1 MRRFMAAVLVAG
13 MVVSPTGV
21 PMAALAQQQVSNMK
35 TTTLVENVNRVLT
48 NVVVRDKKTG
58 ELIKGLKE
66 SDFTIAE
73 DKKPQHITTF
83 DYQNVDE
90 AVTLAEATTVAGVT
104 TTKKKTLADIVNNN
118 FAAAPDE
125 LKDRRLI
132 VMFFDL
138 SSMQP
143 EDVTRAVDAAK
154 DYINNHMAPADLAAS
169 ISLVSGLSMDQDFTN
184 DKGALLAAVSKYDGS
199 EGTGFDLGNEG
210 GTTDDTSDDSSS
222 FTADDSEFNALNTD
236 RQLYAIRTICKSIE
250 KVEQKKSMLYFS
262 GGLTRQGIE
271 NQASIRA
278 ATNECVKADTA
289 MYAVDTRGLQALNPV
304 GDASS
309 GSRRGTSAYS
319 GASMQGQLNSN
330 FSSQETLGT
339 LASDTG
345 GKLFVDSNDFAPA
358 FQQVQHD
365 TEAYYIIGYRSTNT
379 ARDGTYRHLTITLKD
394 HPDAKLEYRPGYY
407 APADFQHAKSEDRE
421 LALDEQMR
429 SEVPATDVAIYL
441 QALYFRL
448 EDGKF
453 YVPVSVVIPGSQ
465 INAVQVKDKD
475 KATIDIRAQV
485 RNAQNI
491 VVGQLPPNTTVKLDV
506 DANQMLLK
514 KNVQYSTGWTL
525 APGKYHIKFVVREN
539 QSGNMGSF
547 ETDIQVPDMKK
558 TPLKLSSVVM
568 SSQRTPNTIKKSIDP
583 LVRDGQEWVPNVSH
597 VFRQDQHL
605 FFLYE
610 VYSPTKDKDATTTSA
625 TQAAT
630 QAANPG
636 LTKKEAA
643 PVHVLTSIEFLLGG
657 IKVYETPMVEA
668 TAINIPERD
677 AVAFQFDVPLNGLK
691 TGTYVCQV
699 NVIDDAGGSF
709 TFPRMALRIMPPAV
723 PVATP
728 ATTPVAALP
737 SATPSSAAAPTL

>member
-1 MRRFMAAVLVAG
+1 MRRLMAAVLVAG

-21 PMAALAQQQVSNMK
+21 PVAAMAQQPVSNMK
-35 TTTLVENVNRVLT
+35 TATLVENVNRVLT

-66 SDFTIAE
+66 SDFTVTE

-90 AVTLAEATTVAGVT
+90 AVTLAETSTVAGVT

-143 EDVTRAVDAAK
+143 EDITRAVDAAK

-199 EGTGFDLGNEG
+199 EGTGFAAGNEG
-210 GTTDDTSDDSSS
+210 TDTDDTSDDSSS

-394 HPDAKLEYRPGYY
+394 HPEAKLEYRPGYY

-421 LALDEQMR
+421 LALTEQMR
-429 SEVPATDVAIYL
+429 SDVPATDVAIYL

-465 INAVQVKDKD
+465 INAVQVKDKT
-475 KATIDIRAQV
+475 KATIDIRAEV

-491 VVGQLPPNTTVKLDV
+491 VVGQLPPTTQVKLDL

-568 SSQRTPNTIKKSIDP
+568 SSQRTPNPIKKSIDP

-610 VYSPTKDKDATTTSA
+610 VYSPAKDKDSTAQPATAATT
-625 TQAAT
+625 
-630 QAANPG
+630 PG

-657 IKVYETPMVEA
+657 VKVYETPMVEA

-677 AVAFQFDVPLNGLK
+677 AVAFQFDVPLTGLK
-691 TGTYVCQV
+691 VGTYVCQV

-709 TFPRMALRIMPPAV
+709 TFPRMALRIMPPA
-723 PVATP
+723 AP
-728 ATTPVAALP
+728 APTATPVAELP
-737 SATPSSAAAPTL
+737 SSTPQTAAASSL

>member
-1 MRRFMAAVLVAG
+1 
-13 MVVSPTGV
+13 
-21 PMAALAQQQVSNMK
+21 
-35 TTTLVENVNRVLT
+35 VLT

-58 ELIKGLKE
+58 ELIKGLKKE
-66 SDFTIAE
+66 DFTIVE
-73 DKKPQHITTF
+73 DKKPQQIRTF

-90 AVTLAEATTVAGVT
+90 AVTLAEATTVSGST
-104 TTKKKTLADIVNNN
+104 TTLITAPEKKTVADLVNNN
-118 FAAAPDE
+118 FAAKPDE

-154 DYINNHMAPADLAAS
+154 DYINTKMAPADLAAS
-169 ISLVSGLSMDQDFTN
+169 VSLVSSLSMDQDFTN

-199 EGTGFDLGNEG
+199 EGSGFDLGSEG
-210 GTTDDTSDDSSS
+210 GGTDSTSDDSSS
-222 FTADDSEFNALNTD
+222 FVADDSEFNSLNTD
-236 RQLYAIRTICKSIE
+236 RQLLAIRTICKSIE

-262 GGLTRQGIE
+262 GGLSRQGIE

-304 GDASS
+304 GDASQ
-309 GSRRGTSAYS
+309 GSKRGTSAYS

-345 GKLFVDSNDFAPA
+345 GKLFVDDNDFAPA
-358 FQQVQHD
+358 FQAVQHD
-365 TEAYYIIGYRSTNT
+365 TEAYYIIGYSSTNA
-379 ARDGTYRHLTITLKD
+379 ARDGSYRHLTITLAG
-394 HPDAKLEYRPGYY
+394 HPEAKLEYRPGYY
-407 APADFQHAKSEDRE
+407 APADFQHAKTEDRE
-421 LALDEQMR
+421 LALTEQMR
-429 SEVPATDVAIYL
+429 SETPATDVSLYM

-453 YVPVSVVIPGSQ
+453 YIPVSLVIPGSQ
-465 INAVQVKDKD
+465 INAVTVKDKD
-475 KATIDIRAQV
+475 KATIDILGQVKDAQNLLVGQV
-485 RNAQNI
+485 RQSVPIA
-491 VVGQLPPNTTVKLDV
+491 V
-506 DANQMLLK
+506 DANMQLQK

-568 SSQRTPNTIKKSIDP
+568 SSQRTPNTVKKTIDP

-610 VYSPTKDKDATTTSA
+610 VYSPAKEKDATQTA
-625 TQAAT
+625 AAT
-630 QAANPG
+630 QAQVPG
-636 LTKKEAA
+636 LTKKEEA

-657 IKVYETPMVEA
+657 VKVFETPMVEA
-668 TAINIPERD
+668 TSINIPERD
-677 AVAFQFDVPLNGLK
+677 AVAFQFDIPLNSLK
-691 TGTYVCQV
+691 PGTYVCQV
-699 NVIDDAGGSF
+699 NVIDDAGGNFS
-709 TFPRMALRIMPPAV
+709 FPRMALRVTPAAA
-723 PVATP
+723 PATP
-728 ATTPVAALP
+728 AATPVAALP
-737 SATPSSAAAPTL
+737 AAPASSAAAPAL

>member
-1 MRRFMAAVLVAG
+1 MRRAIAAVLVAG
-13 MVVSPTGV
+13 MVGSPAGV
-21 PMAALAQQQVSNMK
+21 PLAAVAQQQQSAPLM
-35 TTTLVENVNRVLT
+35 TIHTNVDRVLT

-58 ELIKGLKE
+58 AIIKGLNE
-66 SDFTIAE
+66 SDFTVSE
-73 DKKPQHITTF
+73 DKKPQKITSF

-90 AVTLAEATTVAGVT
+90 AVTLAEKTTVTGT
-104 TTKKKTLADIVNNN
+104 STTKKKTIADIVSND
-118 FAAAPDE
+118 FAASPDE

-169 ISLVSGLSMDQDFTN
+169 VSLVSGLSMDQDFTS
-184 DKGALLAAVSKYDGS
+184 DKASLIAAVSKYDGS
-199 EGTGFDLGNEG
+199 EGTGFDIGSEG
-210 GTTDDTSDDSSS
+210 GGTDATSDDSSS
-222 FTADDSEFNALNTD
+222 FVADDSEFNALNTD

-278 ATNECVKADTA
+278 ATNECVKANTA

-309 GSRRGTSAYS
+309 GSKRGTGAYS

-330 FSSQETLGT
+330 FNSQETLGT

-345 GKLFVDSNDFAPA
+345 GKLFVDSNDFGPA

-365 TEAYYIIGYRSTNT
+365 TEAYYIIGFHSSNP
-379 ARDGTYRHLTITLKD
+379 ARDGGYRHLNIALLN

-407 APADFQHAKSEDRE
+407 APADFQHAKTEDRE
-421 LALDEQMR
+421 MALTEQMR
-429 SEVPATDVAIYL
+429 SDVPATDVAVYL
-441 QALYFRL
+441 EALYFRL
-448 EDGKF
+448 DDGKF
-453 YVPVSVVIPGSQ
+453 YIPISVVIPGSQ
-465 INAVQVKDKD
+465 IHATTVKDKD
-475 KATIDIRAQV
+475 KANIDILGQVKNAQGIAVGQV
-485 RNAQNI
+485 RQTIPLAI
-491 VVGQLPPNTTVKLDV
+491 
-506 DANQMLLK
+506 DASQHLEK
-514 KNVQYSTGWTL
+514 KNVQYSTGFTL
-525 APGKYHIKFVVREN
+525 APGKYHVKFVVREN

-558 TPLKLSSVVM
+558 TPLKLSSIVM
-568 SSQRTPNTIKKSIDP
+568 SSQRQPNTAKKVVDP
-583 LVRDGQEWVPNVSH
+583 LVRDGLEWVPNVPH

-610 VYSPTKDKDATTTSA
+610 VYAPTKDKDAPAPTT
-625 TQAAT
+625 AAV
-630 QAANPG
+630 PG
-636 LTKKEAA
+636 LTKREGGA
-643 PVHVLTSIEFLLGG
+643 VRVLTSIEFLLGG
-657 IKVYETPMVEA
+657 VKVYETPMVEA

-677 AVAFQFDVPLNGLK
+677 AVAFQFDVPLTGLK
-691 TGTYVCQV
+691 PGTYVCQV
-699 NVIDDAGGSF
+699 NVIDDAGGNFS
-709 TFPRMALRIMPPAV
+709 FPRMALKVTPPLA
-723 PVATP
+723 P
-728 ATTPVAALP
+728 AAPGTTPVAAA
-737 SATPSSAAAPTL
+737 ATPKTAPGL